1 MPSGHRAA
9 LPGGSL
15 PDPRAGGL
23 CALWVPKS
31 AAYVPYG
38 AARYGRPPA
47 LPRGGRVPACASCR
61 RACGVAS
68 GCSNVAYP
76 KLVVGLLPHG
86 LRGLMLAVVLAAL
99 MSSLASILASAGAI
113 FSLDLYGRLRPD
125 ATQRRLLV
133 VGRLF
138 MVLLVGLSLAWLEV
152 TP

>member
-1 MPSGHRAA
+1 TEVVAC
-9 LPGGSL
+9 
-15 PDPRAGGL
+15 PDA
-23 CALWVPKS
+23 
-31 AAYVPYG
+31 
-38 AARYGRPPA
+38 
-47 LPRGGRVPACASCR
+47 ASCR

-138 MVLLVGLSLAWLEV
+138 MVLLVGLSLAWLPV
-152 TP
+152 VRAAQGGRLFDYIQAVGSFLTPPIAALFFLAVFVPASTNP